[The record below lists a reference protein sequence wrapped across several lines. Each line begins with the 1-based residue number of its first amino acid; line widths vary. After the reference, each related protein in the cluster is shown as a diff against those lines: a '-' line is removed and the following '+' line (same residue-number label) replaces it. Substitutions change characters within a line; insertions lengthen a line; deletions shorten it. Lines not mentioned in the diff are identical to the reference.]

1 MRLVFRP
8 EAEADLADI
17 YDHIADDSPARAEKF
32 VALLRE
38 RCGALRQHP
47 RMGRTR
53 DELRPGLRSLL
64 IERYVVIY
72 HVIEDAVEIVAVVHG
87 SRDIEALFEQEEEGP
102 G

>member
-1 MRLVFRP
+1 MKLVFRP

-17 YDHIADDSPARAEKF
+17 YDHIAADSPARAKRF

-53 DELRPGLRSLL
+53 DELRPGLRSLPV
-64 IERYVVIY
+64 ERYLVIY
-72 HVIEDAVEIVAVVHG
+72 RVREGAVEVAAVIHG
-87 SRDIEALFEQEEEGP
+87 SRDVAALFPGGEEAT
-102 G
+102 